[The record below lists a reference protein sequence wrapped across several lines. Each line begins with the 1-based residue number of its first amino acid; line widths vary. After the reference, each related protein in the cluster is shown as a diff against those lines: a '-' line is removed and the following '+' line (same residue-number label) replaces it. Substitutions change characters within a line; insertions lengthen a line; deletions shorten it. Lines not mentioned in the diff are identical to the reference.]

1 MMFAKLH
8 RRQRI
13 LSAICALLLAFLTLS
28 SATAQAAN
36 SQPAF
41 PSSENGARSVAENTA
56 AGANIGAPVGAT
68 DADNDALTYTLGG
81 DDAASF
87 AIVPSTGQLQTLA
100 ALNFEGKNS
109 YSVTVSAS
117 DRKDATG
124 NADTAIDV
132 TIDVTISVT
141 NVDDPGAITLSSQA
155 PVVGIDLT
163 ASITDPDGGVSSIG
177 WTWSKSSDQTT
188 WTAIAGA
195 TSSTYRPVAADVGSY
210 LRATAAYTDSQGP
223 GKNAQ
228 QKTDAPVVRGPI
240 EVRVTETT
248 LRFAEGHSVYY
259 YVSLNTQPSSKVVI
273 AVSSNNTDVTAS
285 PATLTFSPSNW
296 DTAQTVTVRA
306 AQDADAVNDAA
317 SITHAVDASRSAD
330 EYDGVAVGGVSVS
343 VADDD
348 AGVSVSVTELAL
360 AEGGQAAYTVVLD
373 ALPASDVVI
382 TVSSDNSDVT
392 ADRATLT
399 FSPSNWDTAQTV
411 TVSAAQDA
419 DAVNDAASITH
430 AVDASR
436 SADEYDAVAVGG
448 VSVTV
453 ADDETAGVSVSA
465 SALEL
470 DEGGQTAYT
479 VVLDALPSGNVVI
492 GVTASGSPDVTVDR
506 ATLTFS
512 PSNWD
517 TAQTV
522 TVSTAQDADAAND
535 AASITHAVDASR
547 SAYEYDGVPN
557 YVLPVSV
564 ADDDAGVSVSV
575 TELALAEGG
584 QAAYTVVL
592 DALPASDVVITVSS
606 DNSDVTV
613 DRATLTFSPSNWDTA
628 QTVTVSAAQ
637 DADAANDAASITH
650 AVDASRSADEY
661 DAVAVGGV
669 SVSVAA
675 DETAGV
681 SVSVTEL
688 AVAEGGQAAYTVVL
702 DALPSGNVVI
712 GVTIS
717 GSPDVTVDRAT
728 LTFSPSNWDTA
739 QTVTVSA
746 AQDADAVNDA
756 ASITHAVDA
765 SRSADEYDGVAV
777 GGVSVSVADDDAGVS
792 VSVTELA
799 LAEGGQAAYTV
810 VLDAL
815 PASDVV
821 ITVSSDNSDVTADRA
836 TLTFSP
842 SNWDTAQTVT
852 VSAAQDADAVNDAA
866 SITHAVDAS
875 RSADEYDAVAVGGV
889 SVTVAD
895 DETAGV
901 SVSASALSVAAG
913 GQAAYTVVLD
923 ALPSGNVVIGVT
935 ASGSPDVTVDR
946 ATLTFSPSNWD
957 TAQTVTVSAAQ
968 DADAVNDAASITHA
982 VDASRS
988 ANEYDGVPN
997 YVLPVTVVDD
1007 DTAGVTVSKSTL
1019 PLDEGTSAAYTV
1031 VLDAL
1036 PVSDVVIGITISGSP
1051 DVTVDR
1057 ATLTFS
1063 PSNWDTAQTVTVS
1076 AAQDAD
1082 AVNDVASITH
1092 AVVDGESADEY
1103 DGVAVAGV
1111 RVSVADDPFGVT
1123 VSATDV
1129 TVAEGGSST
1138 YTVWLDRQ
1146 PSHNTVVRVTAS
1158 GNGGV
1163 SVSPVR
1169 LIFTSATWDTPQT
1182 VTVSAAED
1190 ADAADA
1196 AASIAHA
1203 VVPLPYNRIIE
1214 DADADVSVT
1223 VIDDDALGMS
1233 LSETVVKVN
1242 EGGSSTYTVWLD
1254 TLPSGGV
1261 VIGVTASGSPDVSV
1275 SPARLTFTT
1284 ANWDTAQ
1291 TVTVRAA
1298 QDADAVNDAAF
1309 ITHAVVDADSAD
1321 EYDAVAVAGVSVSVA
1336 DDDAGV
1342 SVSASALSVAEGG
1355 SATYT
1360 VVLNAQPAS
1369 DVMIAVSSDNM
1380 EVSVSPA
1387 RLTFTPSN
1395 WDTAQTVTVSAA
1407 QDADA
1412 VNDAASITH
1421 AVDAS
1426 RSADEYDAVA
1436 VAGVSVSVAD
1446 DDAGVSVS
1454 ASALSV
1460 AEGGSATY
1468 TVVLNAQPASDVVI
1482 AVSSDNMEVSVSPA
1496 RLTFTTSNWSAAQTV
1511 TVRAD
1516 QDADAVN
1523 DAASI
1528 THAVVVAD
1536 SADEYDAVTEAV
1548 TVTVVDDQ
1556 ASGLRISAGTV
1567 TVAEG
1572 GQAAYTV
1579 VMDAEP
1585 ASDVVIAVSSDN
1597 MEVSVSPARLTFTP
1611 SNWDTAQTVTV
1622 SAAQDADAVNDAAS
1636 IAHAVVDGESA
1647 DEYDGVAVA
1656 GVSVTV
1662 ADDDAGVSVS
1672 ASALSVAEG
1681 GSATYTVVLN
1691 AQPASDVVI
1700 AVSSDNMEVSVS
1712 PARLTFTT
1720 SNWSAAQTVTVR
1732 ADQDADAVND
1742 AASITHAVVVADSA
1756 DEYDAVTE
1764 AVTVTVV
1771 DDQASGLRI
1780 SAGTVTVAEGGQAAY
1795 TVVMDAEPA
1804 SDVVIAVSSD
1814 NMEVSVSP
1822 ARLTFT
1828 TSNWSATQ
1836 TVTVRAAQDA
1846 DAVNDAASI
1855 THAVVDA
1862 DSADEYDGVAVA
1874 GVSVSVADD
1883 DAGVSVSASA
1893 LSVAEGGSATYTVV
1907 LNAQP
1912 ASDVVIAVSSDNM
1925 EVSVSPARLTFT
1937 PSNWDT
1943 AQTVTVSAAQ
1953 DADAVNDAASITHAV
1968 VAADSADEYDA
1979 VTINGVAVTVTD
1991 NDASVTVSALT
2002 PLPVAEGGQA
2012 AYTVVMDAEPASD
2025 VVITASSDNS
2035 DVTVDTDRKTD
2046 GNQSTLT
2053 FTPSNWDT
2061 AQRVT
2066 VRTAEDADMVDD
2078 IAAIAHAV
2086 VDADSADEYDGVAIA
2101 RVDVRVSDDDGNPG
2115 PWPSEL
2121 AMYEGDNITL
2131 YYKLPSRPSS
2141 NVLIS
2146 LAVDDSSDVAV
2157 SPEQLTFTPANWD
2170 TAQRVEVQALQDDD
2184 AADGTATLT
2193 RAVVSA
2199 DKFDHVAPFMMTV
2212 TVTDDETVGVSVLAS
2227 TLSVNE
2233 GGSATYTVVLDT
2245 MPSGNVQ
2252 IGAASNNSDVR
2263 VSSGGLTF
2271 TPSNWNMPQTVT
2283 VRAAQDADAVNDA
2296 ASITHAVVDADSV
2309 DEYDGVAVA
2318 GVDVT
2323 VTDDDTAGLTVNYS
2337 PTINTVRN
2345 TLTVVLDAEP
2355 TSRVVVRVTTNKS
2368 GDVTVDTDGNTAGYQ
2383 DTLTFTPD
2391 NWNKPEEVILW
2402 DSRDID
2408 AFINTSFTVVDNQSA
2423 DEYEGVSITR
2433 VLSLKLGQIDYSAP
2447 ALSTLDTISIR
2458 NGESESYKVVLRRK
2472 PTSNV
2477 VVSITFSEQTEFL
2490 LSSTSLTFTPNNWNT
2505 PQTVTLSVGG
2515 NKGISFSWV
2524 SLTHSVVADESA
2536 DEYDN
2541 APDQIWY
2548 LSTWDTSASLVVT
2561 AANPMIIEEGGSAT
2575 YTVAL
2580 RTRPSSNVVV
2590 IAHVWHSDV
2599 TVDTDAT
2606 RPGKQNRLTFTSSN
2620 WSTAQTVTA
2629 WAAQDDDSK
2638 DERAYIRMSVVSVES
2653 AVEFHYALPG
2663 YVYWILTDDEPGVSV
2678 SVTELALAEGGSAA
2692 YTVVLEERPT
2702 HDVVIGVTASGSPDV
2717 TVDRATLTFTSSN
2730 WSTAQTVT
2738 VRAAQDADAVNDAAS
2753 ISHAVDASRSANE
2766 YVNLDIDG
2774 VRVTVD
2780 DDETVGISVSE
2791 TALPV
2796 AEGGSATYT
2805 VVLDAS
2811 PPGDWGFVR
2820 IALSSDN
2827 PDVTVDR
2834 ATLRFNRSNWDTAQ
2848 TVTVRAAQDADAV
2861 NDAASIT
2868 HKALPVAGTDY
2879 YHYRAL
2885 DVALPVTVDDDDDA
2899 GVSVSVTEL
2908 AVAEGGSAAYTVVLD
2923 ALPSGNVVIGVTA
2936 SGSPDVTV
2944 DRATLRFN
2952 RSNWDT
2958 AQTVTVRAAQDADA
2972 ANDAASITH
2981 AVDASRS
2988 ANEYGNLDIDGV
3000 RVTVDDDET
3009 VGISVSE
3016 TALPVAEGG
3025 SATYTVVLDASPPG
3039 DWGFVRIALSSDN
3052 PDVTVDRDTLRFNRS
3067 NWDTAQTVTVRAA
3080 QDADAVNDAASI
3092 THKALPVAG
3101 TDYYHYRALDVALP
3115 VTVAD
3120 DETAGVS
3127 VSVTELAVAEGG
3139 SAAYTVVLDALPAS
3153 DVVIGVTASGSP
3165 DVTVDRA
3172 TLTFSPSNWDTAQTV
3187 TVRAAQDADA
3197 VNDAASITHAVDA
3210 SRSADE
3216 YDGVAVGGVSVSVA
3230 DDDAGVSMSVADDDA
3245 GVSVSVTEL
3254 ALAEGGQAAYT
3265 VVLDALPASDVVITV
3280 SSDNSDV
3287 TADRATLT
3295 FSPSNWDTAQTVT
3308 VSAAQ
3313 DADAVNDAASITHAV
3328 DASRS
3333 ADEYDAVSVA
3343 GVAVTVA
3350 DDDTA
3355 GVSVSETT
3363 LTVAEG
3369 NSSTYTVV
3377 LDAQPASDVVITVSS
3392 DNSDVTADTD
3402 AATSGNQTTLTFTSS
3417 NWDTAQTVTVR
3428 AAQDADAVNDA
3439 ASITHAVD
3447 ASRSADEYDAV
3458 SVAGV
3463 AVTVADDDA
3472 GVSVSETTL
3481 TVAEGN
3487 SSTYTVVLDAQP
3499 ASDVV
3504 IGVTASGSPD
3514 VTVDRATLRFNRS
3527 NWDTAQTVTV
3537 RAAQDA
3543 DAANDAASI
3552 THAVDASRSAN
3563 EYGNL
3568 DIDGVRV
3575 TVDDDETVGISVSET
3590 ALPVA
3595 EGGSATYTV
3604 VLDASP
3610 PGDWGFVRI
3619 ALSSDNPDVT
3629 VDRATLRFNRSNW
3642 DTAQTVTVR
3651 AAQDADAVNDA
3662 ASITHKALPVAGTDY
3677 YHYRALDVALPVTVA
3692 DDETAGVSVSVT
3704 ELALAE
3710 GGQAAYTVVLD
3721 ALPASDVVITVS
3733 SDNSDVTADRA
3744 TLTFS
3749 PSNWDT
3755 AQTVT
3760 VSAAQDADAVN
3771 DAASIT
3777 HAVDASRS
3785 ADEYDAVSVAGVAVT
3800 VADDDTAGVSVSET
3814 TLTVAE
3820 GNSSTYTVVLDAQP
3834 ASDVVITVSSDNSDV
3849 TADTDAAT
3857 SGNQTTLTFTSSNW
3871 DTAQTVTVRA
3881 AQDAD
3886 AVNDAASITHAV
3898 DASRSADEYDAVSVA
3913 GVAVTVA
3920 DDDTAGVS
3928 VSETT
3933 LTVAEGNSSTYTVVL
3948 DAQPASDVVITV
3960 SSDNSDV
3967 TADTDAAT
3975 SGNQTT
3981 LTFTSSNWDT
3991 AQTVTVRAA
4000 QDADAVNDAASITH
4014 AVDASRSA
4022 DEYDAVSV
4030 AGVAVTV
4037 ADDDTAGVSVSE
4049 TTLTVA
4055 EGNSSTY
4062 TVVLDAQPAS
4072 DVVIGVTISGS
4083 PDVTV
4088 DRATLTFSPSNWDTA
4103 QTVTVRAAQD
4113 ADAVNDAA
4121 SITHAVV
4128 AASSADEY
4136 DAVSVAGVA
4145 VTVADDDTAGVS
4157 VSETT
4162 LTVAEGNS
4170 STYTVV
4176 LDAQPASNVV
4186 IGVTRS
4192 GSSDVTV
4199 SPATLTFS
4207 PSNWDTAQT
4216 VTVSAAQDADAVN
4229 DAASITHAVVAASSA
4244 DEFDN
4249 VSVAGV
4255 AVTVADDDTAG
4266 VSVSET
4272 TLTVAEGNSSTYTV
4286 VLDAQPASNV
4296 VIGVT
4301 RSGSSD
4307 VTVSPATLTFS
4318 PSNWD
4323 TAQTVTVSAAQD
4335 ADAVND
4341 AASITHAVDASR
4353 SADEYDAVSV
4363 AGVAVTVADDDAGVS
4378 VSETTLTVAE
4388 GNSSTYTVVLDAQ
4401 PASDV
4406 VITVSSDN
4414 SDVTADTDAATSGN
4428 QATLTFSPSNWDTAQ
4443 TVTVRA
4449 AQDADAVNDAAS
4461 ITHAVVAA
4469 SSADEYDAVSVAG
4482 VAVTVADDD
4491 TAGVSVS
4498 ETTLT
4503 VAEGNSST
4511 YTVVLDA
4518 QPASDVV
4525 IGVTISG
4532 SPDVTV
4538 DRATLTFSPSNWD
4551 TAQTVT
4557 VRAAQDA
4564 DAVNDAASITH
4575 AVDASRSADEYDNVS
4590 VAGVAVTVADD
4601 DAGVS
4606 VSETT
4611 LTVAEGNSSTYTVVL
4626 DAQPASD
4633 VVIGVT
4639 ISGSPDVTVDR
4650 ATLTFSPSNWDT
4662 AQTVTVR
4669 AAQDADAVND
4679 AASITHA
4686 VDASRSADEYDA
4698 VSVAGVAVTVADD
4711 DAGVS
4716 VSETTLT
4723 VAEGNSS
4730 TYTVVLDAQPASNVV
4745 IGVTRSGSPDVT
4757 VDRATLTFSPSN
4769 WDTAQTVTVRA
4780 AQDADAVNDAASI
4793 THAVDAS
4800 RSADEYDA
4808 VSVAG
4813 VAVTVADDDT
4823 AGVSVSETTLTVAEG
4838 NSSTYTVVLDAQPA
4852 SNVVIGVTR
4861 SGSSDVTVSPATLT
4875 FSPSNWDTAQTVTV
4889 RAAQDADAVND
4900 AASITHAVDASRSA
4914 DEYDA
4919 VSVAGVA
4926 VTVAD
4931 DDAGVSVSET
4941 TLTVA
4946 EGNSSTYTVVL
4957 DAQPA
4962 SDVVIT
4968 VSSDNSDVTADT
4980 DAATSGNQATL
4991 TFSPSNWDTAQTV
5004 TVRAA
5009 QDADAVNDAASITHA
5024 VDASRSAD
5032 EYDAVSVA
5040 GVAVTVAD
5048 DDTAGVSVSETTL
5061 TVAEG
5066 NSSTYTVVLD
5076 AQPASDVVIGVT
5088 ASGSPDVTVDRATL
5102 TFSPSNWDTAQTVTV
5117 SAAQDADAVNDA
5129 ASITHA
5135 VDASRSA
5142 DEYDA
5147 VSVAGVAVTVADD
5160 DTAGVSVSE
5169 TTLTVAEGNSSTY
5182 TVVLDAQPASDVVI
5196 TVSSDNSDVTADT
5209 DAATSGNQATLT
5221 FSPSN
5226 WDTAQTVTVRAA
5238 QDADAV
5244 NDAASITHAV
5254 VAASSADEYDAVS
5267 VAGVAVTV
5275 ADDDT
5280 AGVSV
5285 SETTLTVAEGN
5296 SSTYTVVLDAQ
5307 PASDVVIGVTI
5318 SGSPDVT
5325 VDRATL
5331 TFSPSNWDTAQTVTV
5346 RAAQDA
5352 DAVNDAASITH
5363 AVDASRSADEYD
5375 AVSVAG
5381 VAVTVADDDA
5391 GVSVSETTLTV
5402 AEGNSSTYT
5411 VVLDAQPASDVVIG
5425 VTISGSPDVTV
5436 DRATLTFSPS
5446 NWDTAQTVTVR
5457 AAQDADAVND
5467 AASIT
5472 HAVDAS
5478 RSADEY
5484 DAVSVAGVA
5493 GHGGRRRRRGER
5505 VRNHADGC

>member
-1 MMFAKLH
+1 MMFAKLC

-28 SATAQAAN
+28 SATAQGAN

-296 DTAQTVTVRA
+296 DTAQTVTVSAAQDADAVNDAASITHAVVDGESADEYDGVAVAGVSVTVADDDDGVSVSASALSVAEGGSATYTVVLNAQPASDVVIAVSSDNMEVSVSPARLTFSPSNWDTAQTVTVSAAQDADAVNDVASITHAVVDGESADEYDAVAVAGVSVTVADDETAGVSVSVTELAVAEGGQAAYTVVLDALPASNVVIGVTASGSPDVTVDRATLTFSPSNWDTAQTVTVSAAQDADAVNDAASITHAVDASRSADEYDGVAVGGVSVTVAADETAGVSVSVTELAVAEGGQAAYTVVLDALPSGNVVIGVTISGSPDVTVDRATLTFSPSNWDTAQTVTVSAAQDADAANDAASITHAVDASRSADEYDGVAVGGVSVTVAADETAGVSVSVTELAVAEGGQAAYTVVLDALPSGNVVIGVTISGSPDVTVDRATLTFSPSNWDTAQTVTVSA

-453 ADDETAGVSVSA
+453 ADDETAGVSVSVT
-465 SALEL
+465 EL
-470 DEGGQTAYT
+470 AVAEGGQAAYT

-492 GVTASGSPDVTVDR
+492 GVTISGSP
-506 ATLTFS
+506 
-512 PSNWD
+512 
-517 TAQTV
+517 
-522 TVSTAQDADAAND
+522 
-535 AASITHAVDASR
+535 
-547 SAYEYDGVPN
+547 
-557 YVLPVSV
+557 
-564 ADDDAGVSVSV
+564 
-575 TELALAEGG
+575 
-584 QAAYTVVL
+584 
-592 DALPASDVVITVSS
+592 
-606 DNSDVTV
+606 DVTV

-946 ATLTFSPSNWD
+946 ATLTFTTSNWDTAQTVTVRVAQDADAVKDAASITHAVDASRSADEYDGVTIAGVAVTVVDDEAAGIRVPVPGVGLYEGDSATYTVFLSARPTSDVVLTVTRSGSSDVTVDRATLTFSPANWSTAQTVTVRAAQDADAVRGRALLTHAVDASRSANEYDGVPNYLLPVTVTDDDNAGVTVSKSTLPLDEGTSATYTVVLNAQPTSDVVITVSSDSSDVTVDRATLTFSPSNWD
-957 TAQTVTVSAAQ
+957 TAQTVTVSAAQDADAANDAASITHAVDASRSANEYDGVPNYVLPVTVVDDETGVSVSVTELVVAEGGQAAYTVVLDALPSGNVVIGVTASGSPDVTLWPARLGFNRFNWDTAQTVAVFAAQ

-988 ANEYDGVPN
+988 ADEYDGVAVAGMSVSVADDDAGVSVSASALELDEGGQTAYTVVLDALPSGNVVIGVTASGSPDVTVDRATLTFSPSNWDTAQTVTVSTAQDADAANDAASITHAVDASRSAYEYDGVPN

-1321 EYDAVAVAGVSVSVA
+1321 EYDGVAVAGVRVSVA

-1496 RLTFTTSNWSAAQTV
+1496 RLTFTPSNWSAAQTV

-1937 PSNWDT
+1937 TSNWDT

-2199 DKFDHVAPFMMTV
+2199 DKFDHVAPFMMPV

-2337 PTINTVRN
+2337 PTVNTVRN

-2753 ISHAVDASRSANE
+2753 ITHAVDASRSANE

-2988 ANEYGNLDIDGV
+2988 ANEYV
-3000 RVTVDDDET
+3000 
-3009 VGISVSE
+3009 
-3016 TALPVAEGG
+3016 
-3025 SATYTVVLDASPPG
+3025 
-3039 DWGFVRIALSSDN
+3039 
-3052 PDVTVDRDTLRFNRS
+3052 
-3067 NWDTAQTVTVRAA
+3067 
-3080 QDADAVNDAASI
+3080 
-3092 THKALPVAG
+3092 
-3101 TDYYHYRALDVALP
+3101 
-3115 VTVAD
+3115 
-3120 DETAGVS
+3120 
-3127 VSVTELAVAEGG
+3127 
-3139 SAAYTVVLDALPAS
+3139 
-3153 DVVIGVTASGSP
+3153 
-3165 DVTVDRA
+3165 
-3172 TLTFSPSNWDTAQTV
+3172 
-3187 TVRAAQDADA
+3187 
-3197 VNDAASITHAVDA
+3197 
-3210 SRSADE
+3210 
-3216 YDGVAVGGVSVSVA
+3216 
-3230 DDDAGVSMSVADDDA
+3230 
-3245 GVSVSVTEL
+3245 
-3254 ALAEGGQAAYT
+3254 
-3265 VVLDALPASDVVITV
+3265 
-3280 SSDNSDV
+3280 
-3287 TADRATLT
+3287 
-3295 FSPSNWDTAQTVT
+3295 
-3308 VSAAQ
+3308 
-3313 DADAVNDAASITHAV
+3313 
-3328 DASRS
+3328 
-3333 ADEYDAVSVA
+3333 
-3343 GVAVTVA
+3343 
-3350 DDDTA
+3350 
-3355 GVSVSETT
+3355 
-3363 LTVAEG
+3363 
-3369 NSSTYTVV
+3369 
-3377 LDAQPASDVVITVSS
+3377 
-3392 DNSDVTADTD
+3392 
-3402 AATSGNQTTLTFTSS
+3402 
-3417 NWDTAQTVTVR
+3417 
-3428 AAQDADAVNDA
+3428 
-3439 ASITHAVD
+3439 
-3447 ASRSADEYDAV
+3447 
-3458 SVAGV
+3458 
-3463 AVTVADDDA
+3463 
-3472 GVSVSETTL
+3472 
-3481 TVAEGN
+3481 
-3487 SSTYTVVLDAQP
+3487 
-3499 ASDVV
+3499 
-3504 IGVTASGSPD
+3504 
-3514 VTVDRATLRFNRS
+3514 
-3527 NWDTAQTVTV
+3527 
-3537 RAAQDA
+3537 
-3543 DAANDAASI
+3543 
-3552 THAVDASRSAN
+3552 
-3563 EYGNL
+3563 NL

-3704 ELALAE
+3704 ELAVAE
-3710 GGQAAYTVVLD
+3710 GGSAAYTVVLD
-3721 ALPASDVVITVS
+3721 ALPASDVVIGVTRS
-3733 SDNSDVTADRA
+3733 GSSDVTVSPA

-3760 VSAAQDADAVN
+3760 VRAAQDADAVN

-3785 ADEYDAVSVAGVAVT
+3785 ADEFDAVSVAGVAVT

-3898 DASRSADEYDAVSVA
+3898 DASRSADEFDNVSVA

-3920 DDDTAGVS
+3920 DDDAGVS

-4022 DEYDAVSV
+4022 DEFDNVSV

-4037 ADDDTAGVSVSE
+4037 ADDDTAGVSVSVTE
-4049 TTLTVA
+4049 LALA
-4055 EGNSSTY
+4055 EGGQAAY
-4062 TVVLDAQPAS
+4062 TVVLDALPAS
-4072 DVVIGVTISGS
+4072 DVVITVSS
-4083 PDVTV
+4083 DNSDVTA
-4088 DRATLTFSPSNWDTA
+4088 DRATLTFTSSNWDTA

-4121 SITHAVV
+4121 SITHAV
-4128 AASSADEY
+4128 
-4136 DAVSVAGVA
+4136 
-4145 VTVADDDTAGVS
+4145 
-4157 VSETT
+4157 
-4162 LTVAEGNS
+4162 
-4170 STYTVV
+4170 
-4176 LDAQPASNVV
+4176 
-4186 IGVTRS
+4186 
-4192 GSSDVTV
+4192 
-4199 SPATLTFS
+4199 
-4207 PSNWDTAQT
+4207 
-4216 VTVSAAQDADAVN
+4216 
-4229 DAASITHAVVAASSA
+4229 
-4244 DEFDN
+4244 
-4249 VSVAGV
+4249 
-4255 AVTVADDDTAG
+4255 
-4266 VSVSET
+4266 
-4272 TLTVAEGNSSTYTV
+4272 
-4286 VLDAQPASNV
+4286 
-4296 VIGVT
+4296 
-4301 RSGSSD
+4301 
-4307 VTVSPATLTFS
+4307 
-4318 PSNWD
+4318 
-4323 TAQTVTVSAAQD
+4323 
-4335 ADAVND
+4335 
-4341 AASITHAVDASR
+4341 DASR
-4353 SADEYDAVSV
+4353 SADEFDNVSV

-4428 QATLTFSPSNWDTAQ
+4428 QTTLTFT
-4443 TVTVRA
+4443 
-4449 AQDADAVNDAAS
+4449 
-4461 ITHAVVAA
+4461 
-4469 SSADEYDAVSVAG
+4469 
-4482 VAVTVADDD
+4482 
-4491 TAGVSVS
+4491 
-4498 ETTLT
+4498 
-4503 VAEGNSST
+4503 
-4511 YTVVLDA
+4511 
-4518 QPASDVV
+4518 
-4525 IGVTISG
+4525 
-4532 SPDVTV
+4532 
-4538 DRATLTFSPSNWD
+4538 
-4551 TAQTVT
+4551 
-4557 VRAAQDA
+4557 
-4564 DAVNDAASITH
+4564 
-4575 AVDASRSADEYDNVS
+4575 
-4590 VAGVAVTVADD
+4590 
-4601 DAGVS
+4601 
-4606 VSETT
+4606 
-4611 LTVAEGNSSTYTVVL
+4611 
-4626 DAQPASD
+4626 
-4633 VVIGVT
+4633 
-4639 ISGSPDVTVDR
+4639 
-4650 ATLTFSPSNWDT
+4650 
-4662 AQTVTVR
+4662 
-4669 AAQDADAVND
+4669 
-4679 AASITHA
+4679 
-4686 VDASRSADEYDA
+4686 
-4698 VSVAGVAVTVADD
+4698 
-4711 DAGVS
+4711 
-4716 VSETTLT
+4716 
-4723 VAEGNSS
+4723 
-4730 TYTVVLDAQPASNVV
+4730 
-4745 IGVTRSGSPDVT
+4745 
-4757 VDRATLTFSPSN
+4757 
-4769 WDTAQTVTVRA
+4769 
-4780 AQDADAVNDAASI
+4780 
-4793 THAVDAS
+4793 
-4800 RSADEYDA
+4800 
-4808 VSVAG
+4808 
-4813 VAVTVADDDT
+4813 
-4823 AGVSVSETTLTVAEG
+4823 
-4838 NSSTYTVVLDAQPA
+4838 
-4852 SNVVIGVTR
+4852 
-4861 SGSSDVTVSPATLT
+4861 
-4875 FSPSNWDTAQTVTV
+4875 
-4889 RAAQDADAVND
+4889 
-4900 AASITHAVDASRSA
+4900 
-4914 DEYDA
+4914 
-4919 VSVAGVA
+4919 
-4926 VTVAD
+4926 
-4931 DDAGVSVSET
+4931 
-4941 TLTVA
+4941 
-4946 EGNSSTYTVVL
+4946 
-4957 DAQPA
+4957 
-4962 SDVVIT
+4962 
-4968 VSSDNSDVTADT
+4968 
-4980 DAATSGNQATL
+4980 
-4991 TFSPSNWDTAQTV
+4991 
-5004 TVRAA
+5004 
-5009 QDADAVNDAASITHA
+5009 
-5024 VDASRSAD
+5024 
-5032 EYDAVSVA
+5032 
-5040 GVAVTVAD
+5040 
-5048 DDTAGVSVSETTL
+5048 
-5061 TVAEG
+5061 
-5066 NSSTYTVVLD
+5066 
-5076 AQPASDVVIGVT
+5076 
-5088 ASGSPDVTVDRATL
+5088 
-5102 TFSPSNWDTAQTVTV
+5102 PSNWDTAQTVTV

-5196 TVSSDNSDVTADT
+5196 TVSSDNSDVTVDR
-5209 DAATSGNQATLT
+5209 ATLT

-5285 SETTLTVAEGN
+5285 SVTELALAEGGQAA
-5296 SSTYTVVLDAQ
+5296 YTVVLDAL
-5307 PASDVVIGVTI
+5307 PASDVVITV
-5318 SGSPDVT
+5318 SSDNSDVT
-5325 VDRATL
+5325 ADTDAATSGNQTTL
-5331 TFSPSNWDTAQTVTV
+5331 TFTRPTGT
-5346 RAAQDA
+5346 
-5352 DAVNDAASITH
+5352 
-5363 AVDASRSADEYD
+5363 
-5375 AVSVAG
+5375 
-5381 VAVTVADDDA
+5381 
-5391 GVSVSETTLTV
+5391 
-5402 AEGNSSTYT
+5402 
-5411 VVLDAQPASDVVIG
+5411 
-5425 VTISGSPDVTV
+5425 
-5436 DRATLTFSPS
+5436 
-5446 NWDTAQTVTVR
+5446 
-5457 AAQDADAVND
+5457 
-5467 AASIT
+5467 
-5472 HAVDAS
+5472 
-5478 RSADEY
+5478 
-5484 DAVSVAGVA
+5484 
-5493 GHGGRRRRRGER
+5493 RRRR
-5505 VRNHADGC
+5505 

>member
-1 MMFAKLH
+1 MMFAKLC

-28 SATAQAAN
+28 SATAQGAN

-296 DTAQTVTVRA
+296 DTAQTVTVSAAQDADAVNDAASITHAVVDADSADEYDGVAVAGVSVTVADDDAGVSVSASALSVAEGGSATYTVVLNAQPASDVVIAVSSDNMEVSVSPARLTFSPSNWDTAQTVTVRAAQDADAVNDAASITHAVDASRSADEYDAVSVAGVAVTVADDDTGVSVSETTLTVAEGNSSTYTVVLDAQPASDVVITVSSDNSDVTADTDAATSGNQTTLTFTSSNWDTAQTVTVRAAQDADAVNDAASITHAVDASRSADEYDNVSVAGVAVTVADDDTAGVSVSETTLTVAEGNSSTYTVVLDAQPASNVVIGVTASGSPDVTVDRATLRFNRSNWDTAQTVTVRA

-330 EYDGVAVGGVSVS
+330 EYDGVAVAGMSVS

-348 AGVSVSVTELAL
+348 
-360 AEGGQAAYTVVLD
+360 
-373 ALPASDVVI
+373 
-382 TVSSDNSDVT
+382 
-392 ADRATLT
+392 
-399 FSPSNWDTAQTV
+399 
-411 TVSAAQDA
+411 
-419 DAVNDAASITH
+419 
-430 AVDASR
+430 
-436 SADEYDAVAVGG
+436 
-448 VSVTV
+448 
-453 ADDETAGVSVSA
+453 AGVSVSA

-547 SAYEYDGVPN
+547 SAY
-557 YVLPVSV
+557 
-564 ADDDAGVSVSV
+564 
-575 TELALAEGG
+575 
-584 QAAYTVVL
+584 
-592 DALPASDVVITVSS
+592 
-606 DNSDVTV
+606 
-613 DRATLTFSPSNWDTA
+613 
-628 QTVTVSAAQ
+628 
-637 DADAANDAASITH
+637 
-650 AVDASRSADEY
+650 
-661 DAVAVGGV
+661 
-669 SVSVAA
+669 
-675 DETAGV
+675 
-681 SVSVTEL
+681 
-688 AVAEGGQAAYTVVL
+688 
-702 DALPSGNVVI
+702 
-712 GVTIS
+712 
-717 GSPDVTVDRAT
+717 
-728 LTFSPSNWDTA
+728 
-739 QTVTVSA
+739 
-746 AQDADAVNDA
+746 
-756 ASITHAVDA
+756 
-765 SRSADEYDGVAV
+765 
-777 GGVSVSVADDDAGVS
+777 
-792 VSVTELA
+792 
-799 LAEGGQAAYTV
+799 
-810 VLDAL
+810 
-815 PASDVV
+815 
-821 ITVSSDNSDVTADRA
+821 
-836 TLTFSP
+836 
-842 SNWDTAQTVT
+842 
-852 VSAAQDADAVNDAA
+852 
-866 SITHAVDAS
+866 
-875 RSADEYDAVAVGGV
+875 
-889 SVTVAD
+889 
-895 DETAGV
+895 
-901 SVSASALSVAAG
+901 
-913 GQAAYTVVLD
+913 
-923 ALPSGNVVIGVT
+923 
-935 ASGSPDVTVDR
+935 
-946 ATLTFSPSNWD
+946 
-957 TAQTVTVSAAQ
+957 
-968 DADAVNDAASITHA
+968 
-982 VDASRS
+982 
-988 ANEYDGVPN
+988 EYDGVPN

-1321 EYDAVAVAGVSVSVA
+1321 EYDGVAVAGVSVSVA

-1511 TVRAD
+1511 TVSAA

-1528 THAVVVAD
+1528 THAVVAAD

-1672 ASALSVAEG
+1672 SSALSVAEG
-1681 GSATYTVVLN
+1681 GSATYPVVLN

-1912 ASDVVIAVSSDNM
+1912 ASDVVIAVSSGNM

-1937 PSNWDT
+1937 TSNWDT

-2337 PTINTVRN
+2337 PTVNTVRN

-2717 TVDRATLTFTSSN
+2717 TVDRATLIFTSSN

-3052 PDVTVDRDTLRFNRS
+3052 PDVTVDR
-3067 NWDTAQTVTVRAA
+3067 
-3080 QDADAVNDAASI
+3080 
-3092 THKALPVAG
+3092 
-3101 TDYYHYRALDVALP
+3101 
-3115 VTVAD
+3115 
-3120 DETAGVS
+3120 
-3127 VSVTELAVAEGG
+3127 
-3139 SAAYTVVLDALPAS
+3139 
-3153 DVVIGVTASGSP
+3153 
-3165 DVTVDRA
+3165 
-3172 TLTFSPSNWDTAQTV
+3172 
-3187 TVRAAQDADA
+3187 
-3197 VNDAASITHAVDA
+3197 
-3210 SRSADE
+3210 
-3216 YDGVAVGGVSVSVA
+3216 
-3230 DDDAGVSMSVADDDA
+3230 
-3245 GVSVSVTEL
+3245 
-3254 ALAEGGQAAYT
+3254 
-3265 VVLDALPASDVVITV
+3265 
-3280 SSDNSDV
+3280 
-3287 TADRATLT
+3287 
-3295 FSPSNWDTAQTVT
+3295 
-3308 VSAAQ
+3308 
-3313 DADAVNDAASITHAV
+3313 
-3328 DASRS
+3328 
-3333 ADEYDAVSVA
+3333 
-3343 GVAVTVA
+3343 
-3350 DDDTA
+3350 
-3355 GVSVSETT
+3355 
-3363 LTVAEG
+3363 
-3369 NSSTYTVV
+3369 
-3377 LDAQPASDVVITVSS
+3377 
-3392 DNSDVTADTD
+3392 
-3402 AATSGNQTTLTFTSS
+3402 
-3417 NWDTAQTVTVR
+3417 
-3428 AAQDADAVNDA
+3428 
-3439 ASITHAVD
+3439 
-3447 ASRSADEYDAV
+3447 
-3458 SVAGV
+3458 
-3463 AVTVADDDA
+3463 
-3472 GVSVSETTL
+3472 
-3481 TVAEGN
+3481 
-3487 SSTYTVVLDAQP
+3487 
-3499 ASDVV
+3499 
-3504 IGVTASGSPD
+3504 
-3514 VTVDRATLRFNRS
+3514 ATLRFNRS

-3537 RAAQDA
+3537 RAAR
-3543 DAANDAASI
+3543 
-3552 THAVDASRSAN
+3552 T
-3563 EYGNL
+3563 
-3568 DIDGVRV
+3568 
-3575 TVDDDETVGISVSET
+3575 
-3590 ALPVA
+3590 P
-3595 EGGSATYTV
+3595 
-3604 VLDASP
+3604 
-3610 PGDWGFVRI
+3610 
-3619 ALSSDNPDVT
+3619 
-3629 VDRATLRFNRSNW
+3629 
-3642 DTAQTVTVR
+3642 
-3651 AAQDADAVNDA
+3651 
-3662 ASITHKALPVAGTDY
+3662 
-3677 YHYRALDVALPVTVA
+3677 
-3692 DDETAGVSVSVT
+3692 
-3704 ELALAE
+3704 
-3710 GGQAAYTVVLD
+3710 
-3721 ALPASDVVITVS
+3721 
-3733 SDNSDVTADRA
+3733 
-3744 TLTFS
+3744 
-3749 PSNWDT
+3749 
-3755 AQTVT
+3755 
-3760 VSAAQDADAVN
+3760 
-3771 DAASIT
+3771 
-3777 HAVDASRS
+3777 
-3785 ADEYDAVSVAGVAVT
+3785 
-3800 VADDDTAGVSVSET
+3800 
-3814 TLTVAE
+3814 
-3820 GNSSTYTVVLDAQP
+3820 
-3834 ASDVVITVSSDNSDV
+3834 
-3849 TADTDAAT
+3849 
-3857 SGNQTTLTFTSSNW
+3857 
-3871 DTAQTVTVRA
+3871 
-3881 AQDAD
+3881 
-3886 AVNDAASITHAV
+3886 
-3898 DASRSADEYDAVSVA
+3898 
-3913 GVAVTVA
+3913 
-3920 DDDTAGVS
+3920 
-3928 VSETT
+3928 
-3933 LTVAEGNSSTYTVVL
+3933 
-3948 DAQPASDVVITV
+3948 
-3960 SSDNSDV
+3960 
-3967 TADTDAAT
+3967 
-3975 SGNQTT
+3975 
-3981 LTFTSSNWDT
+3981 
-3991 AQTVTVRAA
+3991 
-4000 QDADAVNDAASITH
+4000 
-4014 AVDASRSA
+4014 
-4022 DEYDAVSV
+4022 
-4030 AGVAVTV
+4030 
-4037 ADDDTAGVSVSE
+4037 
-4049 TTLTVA
+4049 
-4055 EGNSSTY
+4055 
-4062 TVVLDAQPAS
+4062 
-4072 DVVIGVTISGS
+4072 
-4083 PDVTV
+4083 
-4088 DRATLTFSPSNWDTA
+4088 
-4103 QTVTVRAAQD
+4103 
-4113 ADAVNDAA
+4113 
-4121 SITHAVV
+4121 
-4128 AASSADEY
+4128 
-4136 DAVSVAGVA
+4136 
-4145 VTVADDDTAGVS
+4145 
-4157 VSETT
+4157 
-4162 LTVAEGNS
+4162 
-4170 STYTVV
+4170 
-4176 LDAQPASNVV
+4176 
-4186 IGVTRS
+4186 TR
-4192 GSSDVTV
+4192 
-4199 SPATLTFS
+4199 
-4207 PSNWDTAQT
+4207 
-4216 VTVSAAQDADAVN
+4216 
-4229 DAASITHAVVAASSA
+4229 
-4244 DEFDN
+4244 
-4249 VSVAGV
+4249 
-4255 AVTVADDDTAG
+4255 
-4266 VSVSET
+4266 
-4272 TLTVAEGNSSTYTV
+4272 
-4286 VLDAQPASNV
+4286 
-4296 VIGVT
+4296 
-4301 RSGSSD
+4301 
-4307 VTVSPATLTFS
+4307 
-4318 PSNWD
+4318 
-4323 TAQTVTVSAAQD
+4323 
-4335 ADAVND
+4335 
-4341 AASITHAVDASR
+4341 
-4353 SADEYDAVSV
+4353 
-4363 AGVAVTVADDDAGVS
+4363 
-4378 VSETTLTVAE
+4378 
-4388 GNSSTYTVVLDAQ
+4388 
-4401 PASDV
+4401 
-4406 VITVSSDN
+4406 
-4414 SDVTADTDAATSGN
+4414 
-4428 QATLTFSPSNWDTAQ
+4428 
-4443 TVTVRA
+4443 
-4449 AQDADAVNDAAS
+4449 
-4461 ITHAVVAA
+4461 
-4469 SSADEYDAVSVAG
+4469 
-4482 VAVTVADDD
+4482 
-4491 TAGVSVS
+4491 
-4498 ETTLT
+4498 
-4503 VAEGNSST
+4503 
-4511 YTVVLDA
+4511 
-4518 QPASDVV
+4518 
-4525 IGVTISG
+4525 
-4532 SPDVTV
+4532 
-4538 DRATLTFSPSNWD
+4538 
-4551 TAQTVT
+4551 
-4557 VRAAQDA
+4557 
-4564 DAVNDAASITH
+4564 
-4575 AVDASRSADEYDNVS
+4575 
-4590 VAGVAVTVADD
+4590 
-4601 DAGVS
+4601 
-4606 VSETT
+4606 
-4611 LTVAEGNSSTYTVVL
+4611 
-4626 DAQPASD
+4626 
-4633 VVIGVT
+4633 
-4639 ISGSPDVTVDR
+4639 
-4650 ATLTFSPSNWDT
+4650 
-4662 AQTVTVR
+4662 
-4669 AAQDADAVND
+4669 
-4679 AASITHA
+4679 
-4686 VDASRSADEYDA
+4686 
-4698 VSVAGVAVTVADD
+4698 
-4711 DAGVS
+4711 
-4716 VSETTLT
+4716 
-4723 VAEGNSS
+4723 
-4730 TYTVVLDAQPASNVV
+4730 
-4745 IGVTRSGSPDVT
+4745 
-4757 VDRATLTFSPSN
+4757 
-4769 WDTAQTVTVRA
+4769 
-4780 AQDADAVNDAASI
+4780 
-4793 THAVDAS
+4793 
-4800 RSADEYDA
+4800 
-4808 VSVAG
+4808 
-4813 VAVTVADDDT
+4813 
-4823 AGVSVSETTLTVAEG
+4823 
-4838 NSSTYTVVLDAQPA
+4838 
-4852 SNVVIGVTR
+4852 
-4861 SGSSDVTVSPATLT
+4861 
-4875 FSPSNWDTAQTVTV
+4875 
-4889 RAAQDADAVND
+4889 
-4900 AASITHAVDASRSA
+4900 
-4914 DEYDA
+4914 
-4919 VSVAGVA
+4919 
-4926 VTVAD
+4926 
-4931 DDAGVSVSET
+4931 
-4941 TLTVA
+4941 
-4946 EGNSSTYTVVL
+4946 
-4957 DAQPA
+4957 
-4962 SDVVIT
+4962 
-4968 VSSDNSDVTADT
+4968 
-4980 DAATSGNQATL
+4980 
-4991 TFSPSNWDTAQTV
+4991 
-5004 TVRAA
+5004 
-5009 QDADAVNDAASITHA
+5009 
-5024 VDASRSAD
+5024 
-5032 EYDAVSVA
+5032 
-5040 GVAVTVAD
+5040 
-5048 DDTAGVSVSETTL
+5048 
-5061 TVAEG
+5061 
-5066 NSSTYTVVLD
+5066 
-5076 AQPASDVVIGVT
+5076 
-5088 ASGSPDVTVDRATL
+5088 
-5102 TFSPSNWDTAQTVTV
+5102 
-5117 SAAQDADAVNDA
+5117 
-5129 ASITHA
+5129 
-5135 VDASRSA
+5135 
-5142 DEYDA
+5142 
-5147 VSVAGVAVTVADD
+5147 
-5160 DTAGVSVSE
+5160 
-5169 TTLTVAEGNSSTY
+5169 
-5182 TVVLDAQPASDVVI
+5182 
-5196 TVSSDNSDVTADT
+5196 
-5209 DAATSGNQATLT
+5209 
-5221 FSPSN
+5221 
-5226 WDTAQTVTVRAA
+5226 
-5238 QDADAV
+5238 
-5244 NDAASITHAV
+5244 
-5254 VAASSADEYDAVS
+5254 
-5267 VAGVAVTV
+5267 
-5275 ADDDT
+5275 
-5280 AGVSV
+5280 
-5285 SETTLTVAEGN
+5285 
-5296 SSTYTVVLDAQ
+5296 
-5307 PASDVVIGVTI
+5307 
-5318 SGSPDVT
+5318 
-5325 VDRATL
+5325 
-5331 TFSPSNWDTAQTVTV
+5331 
-5346 RAAQDA
+5346 
-5352 DAVNDAASITH
+5352 
-5363 AVDASRSADEYD
+5363 
-5375 AVSVAG
+5375 
-5381 VAVTVADDDA
+5381 
-5391 GVSVSETTLTV
+5391 
-5402 AEGNSSTYT
+5402 
-5411 VVLDAQPASDVVIG
+5411 
-5425 VTISGSPDVTV
+5425 
-5436 DRATLTFSPS
+5436 
-5446 NWDTAQTVTVR
+5446 
-5457 AAQDADAVND
+5457 
-5467 AASIT
+5467 
-5472 HAVDAS
+5472 
-5478 RSADEY
+5478 
-5484 DAVSVAGVA
+5484 
-5493 GHGGRRRRRGER
+5493 
-5505 VRNHADGC
+5505 